1 MQGDNK
7 SNREGQNQDQKD
19 SRTHLNRAMQNQ
31 TPSTSQLPS
40 FFQPMAANF
49 PMSFLSQQSSSALF
63 NIQQQ
68 LVRQQAENASGYNP
82 GPDSTT
88 RDAQDRTEPGRSLT
102 NNWHTQNWMQNHIYN
117 LYSPSPSNVQF
128 FLFEQYFHNILQAP
142 SLMSFAS
149 AHSLP
154 DDAST
159 TSHMSSLSNFK
170 GTSFLPNPLSLDPN
184 KPNAENLDPKQSA
197 NQTIDSFISSLADI
211 DPDIRQKCIDILR
224 QSSAKRLYLLA
235 SPEKIKNLVLNLV
248 VLITDAKRIST
259 GSAQH
264 RHLLIIIHQFLA
276 MPDPVGHLSKA
287 AARNERFILHL
298 LNIMNIIKKSDNI
311 LYVAIASLR
320 DLMINFPEWKQFVV
334 NKGGMEML
342 LGFLDVSKYHFKERR
357 AAIRCLFCLTSQRKF
372 ACKFVHLNGIEVLT
386 QSVVKDVSQEIIY
399 EAMRCLLAVSDLK
412 EIKEIYLDPTLE
424 LAIKVIAN
432 SYTQAQDT
440 SRQLMNVRNAISFTS
455 NVLCNSPSA
464 KKCIT
469 LMKEPRALEFIIST
483 AWQCTQ
489 IGNDNDKKPIAN
501 DILERC
507 LVALFLIN
515 RPDNPEAIQ
524 ASKMIATNQR
534 ARELFQLL
542 MLSSNTAFQ
551 RRIIS
556 CWYQMV
562 VQGVMPTHFI
572 VPTMMLK
579 FIVEGVEEVNIRRL
593 KEPMSFE
600 KECQYFREV
609 NKAIIS
615 LKHLSE
621 GCAQHSETII
631 GLINEGRLDPFVLIS
646 KLTNEEVCVNML
658 DFLEYLSSKEF
669 TLRTKWAQDK
679 TATQMLHLCAQSPN
693 NKLSEI
699 SAKLLKQIEFGT
711 EDYVSPLYDAFNGQM
726 EF

>member
-7 SNREGQNQDQKD
+7 SNRESQDQDKED
-19 SRTHLNRAMQNQ
+19 LKSLLNKTMQNQ

-63 NIQQQ
+63 SIQQQ
-68 LVRQQAENASGYNP
+68 LVRQQAENAPGYNP

-88 RDAQDRTEPGRSLT
+88 RDAQDRTEPGRPLA

-117 LYSPSPSNVQF
+117 LYSPSPSN
-128 FLFEQYFHNILQAP
+128 AP
-142 SLMSFAS
+142 SLMSYAS

-170 GTSFLPNPLSLDPN
+170 GTSFLPNPMSLDPN
-184 KPNAENLDPKQSA
+184 KPNAENLDPKRSA
-197 NQTIDSFISSLADI
+197 NQTIDSFISSLADS
-211 DPDIRQKCIDILR
+211 DPDVRQKCIDILR
-224 QSSAKRLYLLA
+224 QSSAKGHILYLPA
-235 SPEKIKNLVLNLV
+235 SPEKIKNLILSLV
-248 VLITDAKRIST
+248 VLITDAKRISP
-259 GSAQH
+259 GYEQH
-264 RHLLIIIHQFLA
+264 RLLLIIIHQFLT
-276 MPDPVGHLSKA
+276 MPDPIGHLSKA

-298 LNIMNIIKKSDNI
+298 LNIMKITKKSDNI
-311 LYVAIASLR
+311 LFFAIASLR
-320 DLMINFPEWKQFVV
+320 DLMFKFPEWKQFVV

-357 AAIRCLFCLTSQRKF
+357 AAIRCLYCLISQNEI
-372 ACKFVHLNGIEVLT
+372 ACKFVHFNGIEVLT
-386 QSVVKDVSQEIIY
+386 ESVFKDLSPEIIY

-412 EIKEIYLDPTLE
+412 EIQEIKEICIVRTLE
-424 LAIKVIAN
+424 LAIKVIVN
-432 SYTQAQDT
+432 SHTQAQD
-440 SRQLMNVRNAISFTS
+440 SARQLLNVRNAIWITS
-455 NVLCNSPSA
+455 NVLCNNSSA
-464 KKCIT
+464 KKCLT

-489 IGNDNDKKPIAN
+489 IGNENNKKSIAN
-501 DILERC
+501 EILDGS
-507 LVALFLIN
+507 LVALSIIN
-515 RPDNPEAIQ
+515 RKDNPEGAQ
-524 ASKMIATNQR
+524 ASKLIATNQR

-542 MLSSNTAFQ
+542 MLSSNTACQ

-556 CWYQMV
+556 CWYQMSLH
-562 VQGVMPTHFI
+562 GVTPTHFI

-579 FIVEGVEEVNIRRL
+579 FIVERVEEVRRL
-593 KEPMSFE
+593 KEAMTY
-600 KECQYFREV
+600 KEECKYFREV

-615 LKHLSE
+615 LGHLSE

-631 GLINEGRLDPFVLIS
+631 GLINEGRFDPFVLIS
-646 KLTNEEVCVNML
+646 KLTNEDVCINML
-658 DFLEYLSSKEF
+658 AFLEYLSSKEF